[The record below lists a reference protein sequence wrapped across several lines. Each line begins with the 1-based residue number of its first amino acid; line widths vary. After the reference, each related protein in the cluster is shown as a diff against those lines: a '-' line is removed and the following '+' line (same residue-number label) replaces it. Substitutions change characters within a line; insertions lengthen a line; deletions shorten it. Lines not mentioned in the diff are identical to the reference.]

1 MLGRARKIISTKDE
15 TTIVSGK
22 GKKSEIDARITQI
35 KRQIEAADS
44 QYDKDKLKE
53 RLGKLSGGVAVIKVG
68 AATEAEMK
76 YKKLKIEDAVEAT
89 KAAIEEGIV
98 AGGGTALIRA
108 MTKVLT
114 KGVKCPFDDIKDEFQ
129 AGVTVLLESLEAPLR
144 QIVINAGKDDG
155 EVIIDQIRR

>member
-1 MLGRARKIISTKDE
+1 MLGRARKIVSTKDE

-22 GKKSEIDARITQI
+22 GKKSEIDARIAQI
-35 KRQIEAADS
+35 KHQIETSDS

-68 AATEAEMK
+68 AATESEMK

-98 AGGGTALIRA
+98 AGGGGALTHVSKKIDP
-108 MTKVLT
+108 MS
-114 KGVKCPFDDIKDEFQ
+114 IKAPSKEVEAEFQ
-129 AGVTVLLESLEAPLR
+129 IGVGILL
-144 QIVINAGKDDG
+144 
-155 EVIIDQIRR
+155 